1 MRSLDFFLVQRAR
14 LLIFFRPKKDGE
26 YEWMNE
32 CEEAFMR
39 LNMFMATPPILTH
52 PTKGTPL
59 FIYLSVT
66 NKVMRFVFIQEKD
79 KILSNQFILSTRCSR
94 AHS

>member
-1 MRSLDFFLVQRAR
+1 
-14 LLIFFRPKKDGE
+14 
-26 YEWMNE
+26 MNE

-39 LNMFMATPPILTH
+39 LNTFMATPPILTH

-79 KILSNQFILSTRCSR
+79 KNTEQPVHFINKVFKSTELRYHKIER
-94 AHS
+94 LVLTVVIIAKKLRRYF